1 MAMNTAELFA
11 QEAALLPDK
20 HIPYARGGDT
30 LGGMD
35 CQGLMEYCLR
45 QIGIS
50 ANWKGSNHM
59 WRDMAW
65 VGTPEECKARFG
77 CIPAGAWLYIV
88 SDDGGEVAR
97 GYRDGL
103 GNAEHVG
110 VYTGEYLGAVHAS
123 ASRGKVADSKFEG
136 KTISNGGWNRVGLC
150 KLLDYGEKVA
160 QTLTESEPISPV
172 EESTESES
180 GKNPAGELDRILY
193 RGCRGDDVV
202 KVQKI
207 LAAIGYV
214 LDLDGIFGP
223 MTEECVKT
231 YQACHGLEVDGKVGP
246 LTWAEMT

>member
-1 MAMNTAELFA
+1 MNTAELFA
-11 QEAALLPDK
+11 QEAVKLPDK

-45 QIGIS
+45 QIGIK

-65 VGTPEECKARFG
+65 TGTPEECKAKFG
-77 CIPAGAWLYIV
+77 RIPVGAWLYIV

-97 GYRDGL
+97 GYKDGK

-110 VYTGEYLGAVHAS
+110 VYTGQNLGAVHAS

-136 KTISNGGWNRVGLC
+136 KTIRNGGWNRIGLC
-150 KLLDYGEKVA
+150 KLLDYGEMVVSVEE
-160 QTLTESEPISPV
+160 ESETAV
-172 EESTESES
+172 EEPRESVGTAFEIPRTI
-180 GKNPAGELDRILY
+180 K
-193 RGCRGDDVV
+193 RGCKGDEVV
-202 KVQKI
+202 KLQKI
-207 LAAIGYV
+207 LSAIGYT

-231 YQACHGLEVDGKVGP
+231 YQATHELEADGIVGP
-246 LTWAEMT
+246 LTWAELM

>member
-1 MAMNTAELFA
+1 MVMNTAAQFA
-11 QEAALLPDK
+11 QEAVLLPDK

-45 QIGIS
+45 QIGIKS
-50 ANWKGSNHM
+50 NWKGSNHM

-65 VGTPEECKARFG
+65 TGTPEECKKIFG
-77 CIPAGAWLYIV
+77 YIPVGAWLYIV

-110 VYTGEYLGAVHAS
+110 VYTGQNLGAVHAS

-136 KTISNGGWNRVGLC
+136 KTIRNGGWNQVGLC
-150 KLLDYGEKVA
+150 KLLDYGEKVSSLLG
-160 QTLTESEPISPV
+160 QSDKNKV
-172 EESTESES
+172 EEA
-180 GKNPAGELDRILY
+180 GKNPAFTLDRVLK
-193 RGCRGDDVV
+193 RGSRGDDVV
-202 KVQKI
+202 KLQRI
-207 LAAIGYV
+207 LSSIGYV
-214 LDLDGIFGP
+214 LDLDGVFGP

-231 YQACHGLEVDGKVGP
+231 YQACHGLEADGKVGP
-246 LTWAEMT
+246 MTWAEMT

>member
-1 MAMNTAELFA
+1 MNTAEQFA
-11 QEAALLPDK
+11 QEAVELPDK

-45 QIGIS
+45 QIGIK

-65 VGTPEECKARFG
+65 KGTPEECKAKFG
-77 CIPAGAWLYIV
+77 CIPVGAWLYIV

-97 GYRDGL
+97 GYRDGQ

-110 VYTGEYLGAVHAS
+110 VYTGQNLGAVHAS
-123 ASRGKVADSKFEG
+123 ASRGKVDDSKFAG
-136 KTISNGGWNRVGLC
+136 KTIRNGGWNRIGLC
-150 KLLDYGEKVA
+150 KLLDYGEAVA
-160 QTLTESEPISPV
+160 AKLDKEQLETAV
-172 EESTESES
+172 EEPGESVGSASEIPRTI
-180 GKNPAGELDRILY
+180 K
-193 RGCRGDDVV
+193 RGDNNDAVV
-202 KVQKI
+202 KLQKI
-207 LAAIGYV
+207 LSAIGYT

-231 YQACHGLEVDGKVGP
+231 YQATHGLEADGIVGP
-246 LTWAEMT
+246 LTWAELM